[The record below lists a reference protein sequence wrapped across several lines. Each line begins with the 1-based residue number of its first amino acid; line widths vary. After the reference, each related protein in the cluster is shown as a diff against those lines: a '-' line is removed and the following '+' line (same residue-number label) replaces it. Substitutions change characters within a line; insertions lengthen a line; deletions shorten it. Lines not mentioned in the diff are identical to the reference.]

1 MTTVSVRQHNRAA
14 LKKGFDTFR
23 QKLELVAMSAILKK
37 GISVIQTEYASK
49 GWQGFTGNAQ
59 LSYGFFLYDGK
70 GALWDKYLT
79 LDHHRSPIMP
89 KIDKGRTVRLE
100 EPYEGEPRRVKG
112 KARLETAT
120 AEAAMKAIAGK
131 PQRRH
136 GKVLWRGRF
145 TLGVEYEPYLVGDPY
160 DKLHATAALV
170 MRGLG
175 RAIKI

>member
-1 MTTVSVRQHNRAA
+1 MTTVSVRQRNRTA

-37 GISVIQTEYASK
+37 GISVIQTEYDSK

-70 GALWDKYLT
+70 GGLWDKYLT

-89 KIDKGRTVRLE
+89 KIDEGRTVWLE
-100 EPYEGEPRRVKG
+100 EPYEGESRRVKG

-120 AEAAMKAIAGK
+120 AEAAMKAIEAK
-131 PQRRH
+131 PQRRR